1 MANKKISKYS
11 TKTEGLLNYSD
22 LKKVHYK
29 LVYGFMVLFLTVV
42 ALACIIPFV
51 WVFVSGFKSVE
62 EMYATDATFFPKVF
76 HFENLVNV
84 ITKVQFGS
92 YLKNTLILVVGCLFC
107 DILFNGLAG
116 YVLSRLK
123 PAGTKIMAKIVFISM
138 MLPGISMVPLYMS
151 FVDVPFLH
159 VNLIG
164 TYMPIWIMSAAV
176 PFDIMLFRDYFNG
189 LSMSYFEAGRLDG
202 ATDFQMFTKIVIP
215 LSVPIIMTVAIF
227 TVTGT
232 WGNFLW
238 PYLILGGTAKEPI
251 SVMIYK
257 LSSATTLMQNE
268 YMLLLMIT
276 VLPLIVIFI
285 FFSKYIMGGVNV
297 GGVKE

>member
-1 MANKKISKYS
+1 
-11 TKTEGLLNYSD
+11 
-22 LKKVHYK
+22 
-29 LVYGFMVLFLTVV
+29 
-42 ALACIIPFV
+42 
-51 WVFVSGFKSVE
+51 
-62 EMYATDATFFPKVF
+62 
-76 HFENLVNV
+76 
-84 ITKVQFGS
+84 
-92 YLKNTLILVVGCLFC
+92 
-107 DILFNGLAG
+107 
-116 YVLSRLK
+116 
-123 PAGTKIMAKIVFISM
+123 MAKIVFISM